1 MAPLRE
7 FREFIRNQGAINGK
21 PAQISRRGRIHAA
34 LAYSGTTIFIYDQ
47 GIINGAPAQISRRGR
62 IHAALAYSCGPGALT
77 APEWRAPAPDAAAAD
92 RDGNGYPRPPAAPVQ

>member
-47 GIINGAPAQISRRGR
+47 GIINGAPA
-62 IHAALAYSCGPGALT
+62 
-77 APEWRAPAPDAAAAD
+77 
-92 RDGNGYPRPPAAPVQ
+92 